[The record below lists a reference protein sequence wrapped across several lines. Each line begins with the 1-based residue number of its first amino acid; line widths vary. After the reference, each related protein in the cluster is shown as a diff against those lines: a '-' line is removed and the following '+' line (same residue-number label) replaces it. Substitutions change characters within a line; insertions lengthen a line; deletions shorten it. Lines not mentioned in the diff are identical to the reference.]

1 MMEFWNKGRLASVVM
16 SAFLLAPL
24 CLRAQDENDDPAVD
38 EKPVTVQAALSI
50 ELGAPFRD
58 HAILQRGMLVPVWGW
73 SKPGT
78 KITVEFAGQHETAE
92 AGKDGKWMV
101 TLKPLKA
108 SAEPADML
116 ISDSEGKKVL
126 LKNIL
131 VGEVWMA
138 SGQSNMQWLAG
149 KSDVAKII
157 AGLSTNGKQP
167 LIREFQVTS
176 VYSSLHPIEKALGS
190 WKQGDFA
197 THSAVAFAC
206 AHKLYEELQV
216 PIGIL
221 NCSFSQTSIEAWT
234 PRCGFADGKD
244 DYTKSVY
251 QKILESDPTTPEHK
265 TAWNA
270 YYQAQEEALKAN
282 AERGQE
288 WAGGAARQNRDAR

>member
-24 CLRAQDENDDPAVD
+24 CLRAQDENDDPAVE
-38 EKPVTVQAALSI
+38 EKTVTVQAALSI

-78 KITVEFAGQHETAE
+78 KITVEFAGQRETAE

-101 TLKPLKA
+101 ALMPLKA

-190 WKQGDFA
+190 WKQGEFA
-197 THSAVAFAC
+197 THSAVAFAF
-206 AHKLYEELQV
+206 AHKLY
-216 PIGIL
+216 
-221 NCSFSQTSIEAWT
+221 
-234 PRCGFADGKD
+234 
-244 DYTKSVY
+244 
-251 QKILESDPTTPEHK
+251 
-265 TAWNA
+265 
-270 YYQAQEEALKAN
+270 
-282 AERGQE
+282 
-288 WAGGAARQNRDAR
+288 